1 MTDLLAQK
9 IWAMNGFVREN
20 ILGDKKALDVGC
32 GQRKLP
38 GATGMDKSKISG
50 VNIVHD
56 VNKTPWPL
64 EDNSFDIVLFNQSLE
79 HIEDV
84 SSALEEARRV
94 LKVRGR
100 LVIQVP
106 YFRSVDAFAATH
118 THFFSTRALETIPD
132 LSLNFKVL
140 GFWCGWPHKSRNP
153 LRQFFKNFIHR
164 FPDFYDKYLSI
175 LIPIECLTWELE
187 KRN

>member
-20 ILGDKKALDVGC
+20 ILGDKKALDGGC

-106 YFRSVDAFAATH
+106 YFLSFYVFSPTATH
-118 THFFSTRALETIPD
+118 F
-132 LSLNFKVL
+132 
-140 GFWCGWPHKSRNP
+140 
-153 LRQFFKNFIHR
+153 
-164 FPDFYDKYLSI
+164 
-175 LIPIECLTWELE
+175 
-187 KRN
+187 